1 MISTKNKLDVST
13 INDEQLMVSIAN
25 GDKLAFDELYKR
37 YEKKMFYFF
46 YRKLREHQEK
56 AEDFLHDLFM
66 KLIEKPEYFDTSKSF
81 APWLYSVAHNMVKNE
96 YKKMEVRKIMD
107 TESDTMRVVAKQNSP
122 MVSAEEQLFKKR
134 LYEELGKLNQDSST
148 AFLMKYHEGYSIE
161 EIAKTLG
168 IKEGTV
174 KSKLFYAK
182 QVLSEKLEMFNPKN

>member
-1 MISTKNKLDVST
+1 
-13 INDEQLMVSIAN
+13 MVSITN
-25 GDKLAFDELYKR
+25 GNNRAFDELYKR

-46 YRKLREHQEK
+46 YRKLNNNQEK

-66 KLIEKPEYFDTSKSF
+66 KLIEKPEYFNTSKSF
-81 APWLYSVAHNMVKNE
+81 SPWFYSVAHNMVKNE

-107 TESDTMRVVAKQNSP
+107 SESDTLRIVASDKSP
-122 MVSAEEQLFKKR
+122 MISAEDQLFKKR
-134 LYEELGKLNQDSST
+134 LYEELGKLNADSST

-161 EIAKTLG
+161 EIAQTLG

-182 QVLSEKLEMFNPKN
+182 QLLSEKLDMFNPKN